1 MKRPPKTRST
11 DDRQTVRVGAASLLI
26 PPEFDGRLLSASDG
40 PANCSEF
47 VARSPESTIYH
58 SPPYIGFARRENG
71 AADILVVRSQGTPM
85 FGIPIHPDSLGRWI
99 STGYSGVLFPDCG
112 RESVLRASVTA
123 FQQLLNVNR
132 LLGFRIEQS
141 VQGSGYATPGRTT
154 LLAQLLWDDRN
165 QERPAYTRIL
175 PLSTGLVSRGAG
187 APEVDGASL
196 DNKLL
201 AQYDGDVRNQIR
213 QALRRGLSVRVSI
226 LDKTATH
233 ADTMDAYRRY
243 MPVQAESYAR
253 TGMVAHT
260 LDYWLGLS
268 EAVQRGGGTDVVVL
282 VTDESGTDVA
292 GVTCHAFRGRA
303 IYWSGASTASGKSAR
318 ANPLALHAAITACAS
333 IGVTTFELGR
343 FDSSERSEKERAI
356 THYKAQFRGQL
367 LPVLNFVRP
376 PQTRRS
382 QLGALARSIRSGLGR
397 VGPASRT

>member
-1 MKRPPKTRST
+1 MKRRPKTRSS
-11 DDRQTVRVGAASLLI
+11 DDCQTVRVGAARLLI
-26 PPEFDGRLLSASDG
+26 PAEFDGRLVSASDC

-71 AADILVVRSQGTPM
+71 AADMLVVRSQGTPV
-85 FGIPIHPDSLGRWI
+85 FGIPIHPDSRGGWI
-99 STGYSGVLFPDCG
+99 STGYSGALFPDSN

-123 FQQLLNVNR
+123 FQQLVNVNR
-132 LLGFRIEQS
+132 GLGFRIEQS
-141 VQGSGYATPGRTT
+141 VQASGYATPGRTT

-165 QERPAYTRIL
+165 QQRPAYARIL
-175 PLSTGLVSRGAG
+175 PVSTGLVNPGAG
-187 APEVDGASL
+187 APVVDGASL

-201 AQYDGDVRNQIR
+201 AQYDGDIRNQIR
-213 QALRRGLSVRVSI
+213 QALRRGLSVQVRI
-226 LDKTATH
+226 LDNNATH
-233 ADTMDAYRRY
+233 AAIVDAYRRY
-243 MPVQAESYAR
+243 MPVQVESYAR
-253 TGMVAHT
+253 TGMTAHT
-260 LDYWLGLS
+260 LDYWVGLS

-282 VTDESGTDVA
+282 VTDESGRDVA

-318 ANPLALHAAITACAS
+318 ANPLALHAAITVCAS

-343 FDSSERSEKERAI
+343 FDASERSEKERAI

-376 PQTRRS
+376 PQTPRG
-382 QLGALARSIRSGLGR
+382 QWGALARSIRSGLGR
-397 VGPASRT
+397 IGAASRP